1 MKEVIITSALDGMR
15 LDRMLQKYLSGA
27 TTSFLYKMLRKKN
40 ITLNGKKAAG
50 NEKLSV
56 GDSVRIWFSDETLEK
71 FLDPAFS
78 SEAKETSA
86 GRSVGGQDQ
95 GWMAAEGYSA
105 GNSAGGQGQERM
117 AAEEYS
123 AGNSAGDQ
131 DEERMAA
138 KGYSAGNSAGHQAQ
152 GRMAAET
159 GTRSGRET
167 SGQVQPKSGTLPGR
181 ETSGRVQ
188 PKAGTLPGRETS
200 GRVQPKADVKSGRRE
215 PFPGAG
221 RQITAEG
228 LHTAAGKFRKWI
240 IYEDDHLVAVD
251 KPGGILTQKSG
262 PGDSSLNEYLIAYLL
277 DCGQTTLP
285 AITLCRPSVCNR
297 LDRNTSGLVLAGKT
311 QAGLRMLSAMFRE
324 RTAQKY
330 YLCIAAGC
338 VSEAQTIDGW
348 LKKNPMTNQVVLSRT
363 PQEDSKKIV
372 TRIRPLSYATLHG
385 KEDQTVTLLE
395 VELITGRTHQI
406 RAHLSG
412 IGHPILGDPKY
423 GDPSINQLL
432 KSGYH
437 IRSQMLHAYR
447 IVMPSKME
455 GPLSEL
461 SGREWHTRIPAEF
474 VRVIPDVGS
483 IG

>member
-27 TTSFLYKMLRKKN
+27 PTSFLYKMLRKKN

-71 FLDPAFS
+71 FLDPALS
-78 SEAKETSA
+78 SAAKETSA

-131 DEERMAA
+131 DEDRMAA
-138 KGYSAGNSAGHQAQ
+138 KGYSAGNSAGHQVQ

-188 PKAGTLPGRETS
+188 S
-200 GRVQPKADVKSGRRE
+200 KADVKSGRRE

-251 KPGGILTQKSG
+251 KPGGILTQKSE

-385 KEDQTVTLLE
+385 KEDQTLTLLE